1 MKKSIVFVA
10 LLLGL
15 NHLANAQFSVN
26 YQPDRQPTT
35 NLQYFT
41 PVGENLFVGD
51 CIPFAHN
58 GMYYLYWLIDKG
70 HHSSLNGL
78 GGHQWVLSTTKD
90 LKTWTHYPVVLGID
104 EDWEKSI
111 CTGSIVYS
119 NNKFHAFYA
128 TRLLQDGHSIEQL
141 SYAIS
146 DDGIHFKKQ
155 KPNPF
160 FTAPPG
166 YSPRNFRDPKAIINP
181 AGGVTLFISSNELKA
196 PIQRESGCLVQLTSS
211 DLKAWTVGTPVLTG
225 QFAVPECPD
234 YFKWNAWYYLVYG
247 QDGDTYYLKSKSP
260 LGPWEYPRY
269 QSLKEEMANVAK
281 TAEFADNRRIA
292 AAWIP
297 SRRDNKDNGGEI
309 FGGSAVFREVIQ
321 EPDGTLSTRFPPE
334 MIPPTTA
341 PLTAPVVL
349 DALSTKGKAEAIT
362 IKAVNGLGAA
372 HFKDVP
378 VNSRITLTIEPS
390 GKNEEY
396 GFFLRSDEQGKQGYQ
411 VRISAS
417 ERTVRLG
424 NTRIDAVEGLD
435 QPTTLDIVMQND
447 IIDISINGRRCI
459 VNRMPEQ
466 KGNFLWLYAKEGS
479 VTFRSVTI
487 APIRQT
493 SN

>member
-1 MKKSIVFVA
+1 MQKIVAFIT

-15 NHLANAQFSVN
+15 NPLTNAQFSVN
-26 YQPDRQPTT
+26 YQPQRQPTT

-41 PVGENLFVGD
+41 PTGENLFVGD
-51 CIPFAHN
+51 CIPFAHK
-58 GMYYLYWLIDKG
+58 GLYYLYWLLDQG

-104 EDWEKSI
+104 EAWEKSI
-111 CTGSIVYS
+111 CTGSIVYH
-119 NNKFHAFYA
+119 NHQFHAFYA
-128 TRLLQDGHSIEQL
+128 TRLLQDGKPSEQL
-141 SYAIS
+141 SYAVS

-160 FTAPPG
+160 FKAPAG
-166 YSPRNFRDPKAIINP
+166 YSSRNFRDPKAIINP
-181 AGGVTLFISSNELKA
+181 TGGITLFISSNDQNA
-196 PIQRESGCLVQLTSS
+196 PIQRANGCLVQLTSS
-211 DLKAWTVGTPVLTG
+211 DLKDWTVGAPILTG
-225 QFAVPECPD
+225 QVAVPECPD
-234 YFKWNAWYYLVYG
+234 YFKWNGWYYLVYG
-247 QDGDTYYLKSKSP
+247 QDGDTYYLKSRGL

-281 TAEFADNRRIA
+281 TAEFTGNRRIA

-309 FGGSAVFREVIQ
+309 FGGSAVFRELIQ
-321 EPDGTLSTRFPPE
+321 EADGTLSTRFPAE
-334 MIPPTTA
+334 MIPPTAA
-341 PLTAPVVL
+341 PLSLPIIL
-349 DALSTKGKAEAIT
+349 DAFSTKSKANAIT
-362 IKAVNGLGAA
+362 INAINGLGSA
-372 HFKDVP
+372 HVNDVP
-378 VNSRITLTIEPS
+378 VNSRIRLTIDPL

-411 VRISAS
+411 VRISAN

-435 QPTTLDIVMQND
+435 KPITVDIVMKDD
-447 IIDISINGRRCI
+447 IIDVGINGKRCI

-466 KGNFLWLYAKEGS
+466 KGNFLWLYAKQGR
-479 VTFRSVTI
+479 VTFKSVTI
-487 APIRQT
+487 ATIRPA
-493 SN
+493 N

>member
-1 MKKSIVFVA
+1 MHKIVFFIA
-10 LLLGL
+10 FFLSLDQPIR
-15 NHLANAQFSVN
+15 AQFSVN

-41 PVGENLFVGD
+41 PTGENLFVGD

-111 CTGSIVYS
+111 CTGSVVYS
-119 NNKFHAFYA
+119 KNKFHAFYA
-128 TRLLQDGHSIEQL
+128 TRLLQDGKINEQL
-141 SYAIS
+141 SYAVS
-146 DDGIHFKKQ
+146 EDGIHFKKQ

-160 FTAPPG
+160 FTAPAA
-166 YSPRNFRDPKAIINP
+166 YSSRNFRDPKAVINP
-181 AGGVTLFISSNELKA
+181 SGGITLFISSNELKA
-196 PIQRESGCLVQLTSS
+196 PIQRENGCLVQLSS
-211 DLKAWTVGTPVLTG
+211 YDLTAWQVGFPILTG
-225 QFAVPECPD
+225 QFTVPECPD
-234 YFKWNAWYYLVYG
+234 YFKWKDWYYLVYG

-321 EPDGTLSTRFPPE
+321 EADGTLSTRFPPE
-334 MIPPTTA
+334 MIPPTTTPISA
-341 PLTAPVVL
+341 SVVL
-349 DALSTKGKAEAIT
+349 DTFSTQENGNAIT

-372 HFKDVP
+372 HYKDVP
-378 VNSRITLTIEPS
+378 NNSRITLRIEPS
-390 GKNEEY
+390 AKNEEF
-396 GFFLRSDEQGKQGYQ
+396 GFFLRSNEQGRNGYKL
-411 VRISAS
+411 RFSAN

-424 NTRIDAVEGLD
+424 NTRIEAVEGLD
-435 QPTTLDIVMQND
+435 KPMTLDIVMQDD
-447 IIDISINGRRCI
+447 IIDVCINGKRCL

-466 KGNFLWLYAKEGS
+466 KGNFLWLYAK
-479 VTFRSVTI
+479 
-487 APIRQT
+487 
-493 SN
+493 